1 MKKISSFLLF
11 VLFLSGCYQD
21 LGNYEYKLDSMNEI
35 TSATFTPSV
44 ANDIIEVQ
52 QALDENDRLRRV
64 DVVVDQ
70 TLADS
75 LEDLEFYWFRTFVD
89 EDGKP
94 VQDTIRTKGYLEFY
108 LPVGK
113 AMEYNIFLQI
123 YDRTTDLSHYSGFA
137 IKTRP
142 VFKNSLFVMH
152 GSEGNRKIGNI
163 EVIGNETKIYTDV
176 KTVTINYFEYQ
187 ALKVNPSL
195 SNDLT
200 TALQDKFL
208 KLTKLE
214 QVEMDGD
221 LEISGAVT
229 GYDVKATAIT
239 ANEQAAQNRLTV
251 TVKISFTNR
260 KYPEDDFPD
269 KSFSA
274 YADFDAMQPLDA
286 VEASLCEEIIEQLCD
301 DMFNATVA
309 NW

>member
-1 MKKISSFLLF
+1 MMTGKRTISSALAAAFALAVTMF
-11 VLFLSGCYQD
+11 IVQSCGIYSFTG
-21 LGNYEYKLDSMNEI
+21 
-35 TSATFTPSV
+35 TSIQP
-44 ANDIIEVQ
+44 DVQ
-52 QALDENDRLRRV
+52 
-64 DVVVDQ
+64 
-70 TLADS
+70 
-75 LEDLEFYWFRTFVD
+75 
-89 EDGKP
+89 
-94 VQDTIRTKGYLEFY
+94 
-108 LPVGK
+108 
-113 AMEYNIFLQI
+113 
-123 YDRTTDLSHYSGFA
+123 
-137 IKTRP
+137 
-142 VFKNSLFVMH
+142 
-152 GSEGNRKIGNI
+152 
-163 EVIGNETKIYTDV
+163 
-176 KTVTINYFEYQ
+176 TVTINYFEYQ

-221 LEISGAVT
+221 IEITGAIT

-239 ANEQAAQNRLTV
+239 ANEQAAMNRLTV

-274 YADFDAMQPLDA
+274 YADFNAMEPLDA